1 MSAGIIVIAEATPAG
16 LTPASIKTIS
26 FARRLA
32 DETGEGLMVIIPGRF
47 PEVEKITGEEAA
59 AATSLPPG
67 QRHTRGKLDN
77 NASNIFALLEQT
89 DGAETILLAGKNLDA
104 YSAEAWMEALAPL
117 CRELAPRILCL
128 PHTSRGWDYGPGL
141 AIRLEASLIGAVED
155 FRREE
160 GDGVFLYR
168 RSILKGQWQQE
179 VRPEKWPVVLTV
191 LPEAAVGNTPDKVVV
206 EDTAGIS
213 TAGKAAVVNGAAKKV
228 VAWIRA
234 SDAHPGKTA
243 TADVTLR
250 HTAPDDTK
258 AKADTVGDT
267 VEETGSDTRGTN
279 LSLSSP
285 RYAVVLNPPA
295 SLSSFSPSRTAFYTA
310 PASPDPRCRPLG
322 KLPAGEAAY
331 DFSAAEVI
339 VAAGQGIGAAE
350 NLELIQRLAGLFPKA
365 AVGCSRAVCDRGWM
379 EYRRQIGMT
388 GRTVAPPLYIA
399 CGISGAMPHL
409 AGMRDS
415 RCIVAVNRDK
425 NAAIFQV
432 AHLGV
437 VADLLA
443 FIPAVLEQTD
453 RSHSGAQNG

>member
-1 MSAGIIVIAEATPAG
+1 MSAGIVVIAEATPAG
-16 LTPASIKTIS
+16 LTPASIKTIF

-32 DETGEGLMVIIPGRF
+32 DVAGEGLMVIIPGRF
-47 PEVEKITGEEAA
+47 PGAEPIAGEEAA
-59 AATSLPPG
+59 AAISLPEG
-67 QRHTRGKLDN
+67 QRHRSGKLDN
-77 NASNIFALLEQT
+77 NASNISALLEQT
-89 DGAETILLAGKNLDA
+89 GGAETILLVGESLDA
-104 YSAEAWMEALAPL
+104 YSAEAWKDSLAPL
-117 CRELAPRILCL
+117 CRELDPHFLCL

-141 AIRLEASLIGAVED
+141 AIRLEAALIGAVEG

-160 GDGVFLYR
+160 EDGAFLFR

-179 VRPEKWPVVLTV
+179 VRPERRPVVLTV
-191 LPEAAVGNTPDKVVV
+191 LPEAAAAAGSAVTHS
-206 EDTAGIS
+206 DTAPG
-213 TAGKAAVVNGAAKKV
+213 
-228 VAWIRA
+228 RA
-234 SDAHPGKTA
+234 E
-243 TADVTLR
+243 TADIRSR
-250 HTAPDDTK
+250 HIAPDDTK
-258 AKADTVGDT
+258 AEADTAGDT
-267 VEETGSDTRGTN
+267 AGATGSDTRGTN
-279 LSLSSP
+279 LSLSAP
-285 RYAVVLNPPA
+285 RCVTFL
-295 SLSSFSPSRTAFYTA
+295 TA
-310 PASPDPRCRPLG
+310 PARPDPRCRPLG

-339 VAAGQGIGAAE
+339 VAAGQGIGVAE
-350 NLELIQRLAGLFPKA
+350 NLGLIQRLAGLFPKA

-443 FIPAVLEQTD
+443 FIPAVLEQAD
-453 RSHSGAQNG
+453 RSHPGA

>member
-1 MSAGIIVIAEATPAG
+1 MSADVVVIAEASPAG
-16 LTPASIKTIS
+16 LTPASVKTIS

-32 DETGEGLMVIIPGRF
+32 DATGEGLRVLIPGCF
-47 PEVEKITGEEAA
+47 PETAPIAA
-59 AATSLPPG
+59 KDSTLTASGGNMTARAVASVSVGVANNIGVFPPPG
-67 QRHTRGKLDN
+67 REKSNMSGKEGKGSISPPAGRGNSTSDVDN
-77 NASNIFALLEQT
+77 ENENVARFLERT
-89 DGAETILLAGKNLDA
+89 GGAETILISGESLAA

-117 CRELAPRILCL
+117 CRELHPRFLCL

-141 AIRLEASLIGAVED
+141 AIRLEAALIGAVD
-155 FRREE
+155 GFRREE
-160 GDGVFLYR
+160 ADGAFLFR

-179 VRPEKWPVVLTV
+179 VRPERWPVVLTV
-191 LPEAAVGNTPDKVVV
+191 LPEAAAA
-206 EDTAGIS
+206 AG
-213 TAGKAAVVNGAAKKV
+213 AVSH
-228 VAWIRA
+228 
-234 SDAHPGKTA
+234 SDA
-243 TADVTLR
+243 
-250 HTAPDDTK
+250 APDDTK
-258 AKADTVGDT
+258 AQANAAGDT
-267 VEETGSDTRGTN
+267 RGETGSGPQGTN

-285 RYAVVLNPPA
+285 RHAPVRTPPA
-295 SLSSFSPSRTAFYTA
+295 TFSSSSPSRTAFYAA
-310 PASPDPRCRPLG
+310 PAAPDPRCRPLG

-331 DFSAAEVI
+331 DFSTAEVI

-350 NLELIQRLAGLFPKA
+350 NLALIERLAGLFPKA

-432 AHLGV
+432 AHLGI

-443 FIPAVLEQTD
+443 FIPAVLEQTEEEARRAD
-453 RSHSGAQNG
+453 